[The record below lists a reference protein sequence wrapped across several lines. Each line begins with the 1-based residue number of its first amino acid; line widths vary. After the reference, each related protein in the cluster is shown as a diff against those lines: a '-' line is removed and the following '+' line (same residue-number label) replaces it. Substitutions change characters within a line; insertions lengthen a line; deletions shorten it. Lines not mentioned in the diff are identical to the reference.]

1 MEFGRTSPD
10 SVGVGQWTLTN
21 RSKSQEEIEAEGTP
35 SPKYLLHWPRQ
46 FPLGD
51 SLNWEH
57 FGYIVNDFVPLKVR
71 FVCSIQR
78 TWWSGIDFEI
88 LEDHIMF
95 ELKGAFQS
103 HRPPL
108 PEKRHSNLKIWRDGG
123 STKLCL
129 LQAVQFPAAFWNWAP
144 SLHPSYLTVLVR
156 TLYMVLS
163 CPHGCLI
170 IDTLLDFFF
179 LYCF

>member
-1 MEFGRTSPD
+1 MDLNKQMEKPGRNWSRRDTFTKIFVILTQTISP
-10 SVGVGQWTLTN
+10 
-21 RSKSQEEIEAEGTP
+21 
-35 SPKYLLHWPRQ
+35 
-46 FPLGD
+46 GD

-57 FGYIVNDFVPLKVR
+57 FGYIVNDFVHLKVR

-78 TWWSGIDFEI
+78 TWWSVTDFEI

-95 ELKGAFQS
+95 KLKGAFQS
-103 HRPPL
+103 HRPRL
-108 PEKRHSNLKIWRDGG
+108 PEKCHSNLEIWRDGG
-123 STKLCL
+123 STKLCP
-129 LQAVQFPAAFWNWAP
+129 LQAVQFPASSQNWAP

-170 IDTLLDFFF
+170 INTLLDFFF
-179 LYCF
+179 WYCFYGKFSDIKVENTI